1 MATLVLTVVGGIVG
15 GPVGAAIGGMIG
27 QTIDRNVLFKPKG
40 REGPRLTELALQTSS
55 YGAPIAQVFGTMR
68 VGGCV
73 IWSTDLIESR
83 SSSSAGKGQPK
94 VTSYSYSASFAVALS
109 GRRIAAVG
117 RIWADGKLLRG
128 AAGDFKSQ
136 TGFRLHLGG
145 EDQPV
150 DPLIAAAENGM
161 APAHRGI
168 AYAVFEDL
176 QLADYGNR
184 IPSLTFEVIGDAGP
198 VRVDAVAAAI
208 SGGLVKGEVSM
219 PLPGFAAYGNARAVL
234 EMLASASGAW
244 FAPDGARL
252 RMHVG
257 TTATHVLADAGL
269 AAGERVGQRGVRTLR
284 AIDGVARTIT
294 CSHYDP
300 ARDYQTGLQRV
311 RRPGPGEREERIELP
326 GVISADSAKTIAG
339 AAMAR
344 AEAERER
351 RTVTLGWGDLDVMPG
366 TCVSIAGAP
375 GVYRVSGWS
384 FESMVLKLD
393 CVRLAVATA
402 PASASSGRMLAAPDA
417 VAGTTILHAFELPPL
432 DDAVLSAP
440 RLMVAAAGTGSGWRR
455 AAVLYSLDD
464 GTRWISADPASG
476 AATLGVLVK
485 VPGTGPVGLI
495 DRHTRIEVDLAHEE
509 MALAGADWPAID
521 GGTNTALVGD
531 ELIQFGGAEQIAPRR
546 WRLFD
551 LLRGVRGT
559 ESAMAGQKMGDRFV
573 LIEPDTIT
581 AIDLPL
587 SNIGTD
593 VRVMAAGIGDVT
605 GPVGVNAAVRGISVL
620 PPTPVHLRAK
630 PLPGGDIVVRWIRRS
645 RAGWRWIDG
654 VDAPIGEERE
664 LYRVTIVLSDGAAR
678 TVETLAPEL
687 FIPAAGGAAEP
698 VRIAVRQVGS
708 FGESPAAVIELP
720 IIVRSKI

>member
-83 SSSSAGKGQPK
+83 SRSSAGKGQPK

-109 GRRIAAVG
+109 GRCIVGVG

-145 EDQPV
+145 EDQSV
-150 DPLIAAAENGM
+150 DPLIAAAENGI
-161 APAHRGI
+161 APAHRGM

-198 VRVDAVAAAI
+198 VRVDAAATAI
-208 SGGLVKGEVSM
+208 SGGLVTGEVPM
-219 PLPGFAAYGNARAVL
+219 PLSGFAAYGNARAVL

-244 FAPDGARL
+244 FAPDGTRL
-252 RMHVG
+252 RMRVG
-257 TTATHVLADAGL
+257 LTAERALADAGF
-269 AAGERVGQRGVRTLR
+269 ATGERVGQRGVRTLR

-326 GVISADSAKTIAG
+326 AAISADSAKTIAG

-351 RTVTLGWGDLDVMPG
+351 RTITLGWRDLDVMPG
-366 TCVSIAGAP
+366 ACVSIVGAT
-375 GVYRVSGWS
+375 GMYRVSGWS
-384 FESMVLKLD
+384 FEAMVLKLD
-393 CVRLAVATA
+393 CVRLAAATA
-402 PASASSGRMLAAPDA
+402 PASASSGRVLTAPDA

-440 RLMVAAAGTGSGWRR
+440 RLMVVAAGTGSGWRR
-455 AAVLYSLDD
+455 AALLYSLDD
-464 GTRWISADPASG
+464 GARWVAADPALR
-476 AATLGVLVK
+476 AATMGVLVT
-485 VPGTGPVGLI
+485 VPGTGVSGAI
-495 DRHTRIEVDLAHEE
+495 DRHNRFEVDLTHDD
-509 MALAGADWPAID
+509 MALAGADWAAID
-521 GGTNTALVGD
+521 GGANVALIGD

-551 LLRGVRGT
+551 LVRGARGT
-559 ESAMAGQKMGDRFV
+559 ESAMGRQQRGDRFV
-573 LIEPDTIT
+573 LIEPDTVT

-587 SNIGTD
+587 SSLGSN
-593 VRVMAAGIGDVT
+593 VRVMASGIGDIS
-605 GPVGVNAAVRGISVL
+605 GPVVANAAVRGNSVL
-620 PPTPVHLRAK
+620 PLAPVHLRTE
-630 PLPGGDIVVRWIRRS
+630 PLPGGDILVRWIRRS

-654 VDAPIGEERE
+654 VDAPLGEERE
-664 LYRVTIVLSDGAAR
+664 AYRVTTTSSDGTTRVA
-678 TVETLAPEL
+678 ETTAPEL
-687 FIPAAGGAAEP
+687 RLEPMVGAATP
-698 VRIAVRQVGS
+698 VTITVMQIGMFGDSAGTRID
-708 FGESPAAVIELP
+708 LP
-720 IIVRSKI
+720 TMKRSRT